1 MSELFIQNK
10 YSKYY
15 YKIIEKAKN
24 QERKK
29 NTGIYYESHH
39 IIPKSLGGFNNKSN
53 LVLLTAKEH
62 FICHRLLTK
71 MCFLNSNKTKMLY
84 ALHRLTHGNNLS
96 FTSHQYS
103 VARTSI
109 VEANKN
115 RLCSEETRQ
124 KLREAGYKRKHSK
137 ETKEKISK
145 IRKGKKFTDEQR
157 KKISDSLKNKKP
169 TLGMT
174 GKTHSEE
181 TKSKLREARL
191 KYLASKKES

>member
-10 YSKYY
+10 YSTYY

-29 NTGIYYESHH
+29 NKGIYYESHH
-39 IIPKSLGGFNNKSN
+39 IVPKSLGGSNNKTN

-71 MCFLNSNKTKMLY
+71 MCVLNSNKIKMLY
-84 ALHRLTHGNNLS
+84 ALHRLANGNNLL
-96 FTSHQYS
+96 FTSQQYLI
-103 VARTSI
+103 ARTALI
-109 VEANKN
+109 EANKN
-115 RLCSEETRQ
+115 RICTEETRQ
-124 KLREAGYKRKHSK
+124 KLREAGYKRKHSEK
-137 ETKEKISK
+137 TKEKISK

-157 KKISDSLKNKKP
+157 KRISDSLKDKKP
-169 TLGMT
+169 TPGMT
-174 GKTHSEE
+174 GKTHNEE

-191 KYLASKKES
+191 KYLASKKDH